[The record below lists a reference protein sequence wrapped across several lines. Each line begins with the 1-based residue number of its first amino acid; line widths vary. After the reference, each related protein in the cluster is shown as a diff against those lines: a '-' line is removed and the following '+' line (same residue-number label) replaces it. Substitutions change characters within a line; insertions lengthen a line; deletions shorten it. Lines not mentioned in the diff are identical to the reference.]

1 MSEHEV
7 DQIENQG
14 AQDEQAEQAPQKM
27 PKWAVDANLSPDEF
41 ERVEDRG
48 DALAVTLLE
57 SITYRRSKLDDEER
71 ATTLV
76 LPRKVKGKHL
86 KKMDQATGEI
96 GKGLALVAA
105 LAGVPAHAMDE
116 LDARDMDVCLALVE
130 PFLPKRR
137 KTGRR

>member
-1 MSEHEV
+1 MT
-7 DQIENQG
+7 
-14 AQDEQAEQAPQKM
+14 EQKAQKM
-27 PKWAVDANLSPDEF
+27 PKWAVDAGLTPEEI

-48 DALAVTLLE
+48 EALAVTLLDPL
-57 SITYRRSKLDDEER
+57 TFRRSKLDDEEE
-71 ATTLV
+71 AAVLV

-105 LAGVPAHAMDE
+105 LAGVPASAMDE
-116 LDARDMDVCLALVE
+116 LDARDMDVCLSLVE

-137 KTGRR
+137 KIGRR